1 MINRLQI
8 NEIERNLF
16 KGKILIVYGA
26 RQIGK
31 TSLCKQILTKYADQ
45 GMQTKYFNCELSET
59 QEILNTRS
67 LAKLKSLIGIY
78 DLVVLDEAQ
87 KIPEIGE
94 ILKILVDNLPNT
106 QVITTG
112 SSSFELANYTGEP
125 LVGRS
130 RKILMYPISSLEIIK
145 KYDVNYLRENIYTF
159 VQFGMLPKV
168 LTLDTRIDKIEE
180 LKQITEGYLYK
191 DLFKL
196 EEVRKPALLEK
207 LIKILA
213 HQVGSEV
220 SSGSI
225 ANALQVSPITIDRYL
240 DILQKAFMIYKLPP
254 YFKNLQSEI
263 KNKPKYY
270 FYDTGVL
277 NTLLQNNYNLE
288 ASDKYLGGIWE
299 NFVVMEKIKQNN
311 LLKSRHQFYY
321 WRNKGGAE
329 VDLVI
334 KTANGLKAC
343 EIKYN
348 SNQKAK
354 LSKSFQEAYNPL
366 SFEIIN
372 PVNFWQGTI
381 VESGSIAESYL
392 K

>member
-1 MINRLQI
+1 
-8 NEIERNLF
+8 
-16 KGKILIVYGA
+16 
-26 RQIGK
+26 
-31 TSLCKQILTKYADQ
+31 
-45 GMQTKYFNCELSET
+45 
-59 QEILNTRS
+59 
-67 LAKLKSLIGIY
+67 
-78 DLVVLDEAQ
+78 
-87 KIPEIGE
+87 
-94 ILKILVDNLPNT
+94 
-106 QVITTG
+106 
-112 SSSFELANYTGEP
+112 
-125 LVGRS
+125 
-130 RKILMYPISSLEIIK
+130 
-145 KYDVNYLRENIYTF
+145 
-159 VQFGMLPKV
+159 
-168 LTLDTRIDKIEE
+168 
-180 LKQITEGYLYK
+180 
-191 DLFKL
+191 
-196 EEVRKPALLEK
+196 
-207 LIKILA
+207 
-213 HQVGSEV
+213 
-220 SSGSI
+220 
-225 ANALQVSPITIDRYL
+225 
-240 DILQKAFMIYKLPP
+240 LPP